1 MDWITPRPLLMIVG
15 TEADTR
21 HFSDDAVRTAG
32 DNAELYE
39 IEGASHMDLYYKD
52 KFVAV
57 AVEKLSSF
65 FAEHL

>member
-1 MDWITPRPLLMIVG
+1 MDWIAPRPLLMIVG

-32 DNAELYE
+32 SNAELYE

-52 KFVAV
+52 NFVAI
-57 AVEKLSSF
+57 AVDKLFDF
-65 FAEHL
+65 FTKNL